1 MSTNYHKEF
10 EFDTFSLSSSEQEVL
25 PRLIKAS
32 ELIGSLFALQENEE
46 LPGANFYPS
55 DTTAAE
61 IEEAG
66 KENPLILD
74 HYTVVERNDDGLLV
88 AVPYHEK
95 YKEQME
101 PIAALLDEASAI
113 SENPSFSRFL
123 KARAQS
129 FRDDSWDASE
139 DLWLDVED
147 SKLDILIGPIEPYLD
162 NILSV
167 KYAFQSNVRVKSDD
181 PTFNPQDYLRV
192 VRYLH
197 TASPM
202 VSDEEEQRPV
212 RVRVDDVVCLSGR
225 HAKLPPRGT
234 NLPNDSQKVAR
245 LGTKLIIYATNIKFR
260 DGGLLVPVFENVFGE
275 GFRMGYSKEEIL
287 SAAVRLTMLHEITE
301 AVVKYPDTVARL
313 KDLYLPVKELH
324 ASVIGIKSCTF
335 HVLKGVLTQKDY
347 EEILLIL
354 LCRTFSDWLIR
365 ESSQDLMHYIK
376 GYVVA
381 FNFFKE
387 CGALVVEHGLITP
400 DFEKMFVAVE
410 GLSNT
415 LSHLMS
421 CGTREEAQQFFDQYG
436 SFELFEE
443 FAPRL
448 EGITVE
454 I

>member
-1 MSTNYHKEF
+1 M
-10 EFDTFSLSSSEQEVL
+10 
-25 PRLIKAS
+25 
-32 ELIGSLFALQENEE
+32 
-46 LPGANFYPS
+46 
-55 DTTAAE
+55 
-61 IEEAG
+61 
-66 KENPLILD
+66 
-74 HYTVVERNDDGLLV
+74 
-88 AVPYHEK
+88 
-95 YKEQME
+95 
-101 PIAALLDEASAI
+101 
-113 SENPSFSRFL
+113 
-123 KARAQS
+123 
-129 FRDDSWDASE
+129 
-139 DLWLDVED
+139 
-147 SKLDILIGPIEPYLD
+147 D